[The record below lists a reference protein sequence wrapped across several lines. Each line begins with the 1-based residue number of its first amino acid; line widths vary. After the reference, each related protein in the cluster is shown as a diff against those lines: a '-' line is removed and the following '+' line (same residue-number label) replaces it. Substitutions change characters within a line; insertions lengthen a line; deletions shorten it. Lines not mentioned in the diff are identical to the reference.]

1 MLIEVPQAISI
12 KMGVLMEIIRDYLVL
27 VIQEEQLD
35 LAEVSHKDSMLI
47 NSLTSMVEWAVES
60 VVVLAV
66 VESVEE
72 ESDLL
77 ALVLIHIR
85 TSINQIIRRI
95 VRAHKEV

>member
-60 VVVLAV
+60 VVALAV